1 MKKIKF
7 RGYSKRKLIGPQW
20 ITNGYGVS
28 KINYTDGTS
37 SVHLLSPYGDYWVEE
52 DSVGQYTGLKDKN
65 GKEIYEGD
73 ILSYKHITYTDCSK
87 TKIEDESDE
96 SFIEI
101 ITYAP
106 MASIVKPHSKNVKC
120 FGYDNVNKECLILD
134 LTSDEVEI
142 VGNIYE
148 NPELLG

>member
-1 MKKIKF
+1 MREIKF
-7 RGYSKRKLIGPQW
+7 RGYSKEKLIGDQW

-52 DSVGQYTGLKDKN
+52 DSIGQYTGLKDKN

-73 ILSYKHITYTDCSK
+73 IVNYFRNELAEVKFINGCFAIESKHYIDCFNGIVAE
-87 TKIEDESDE
+87 IE
-96 SFIEI
+96 
-101 ITYAP
+101 
-106 MASIVKPHSKNVKC
+106 V
-120 FGYDNVNKECLILD
+120 
-134 LTSDEVEI
+134 

-148 NPELLG
+148 NKELLG